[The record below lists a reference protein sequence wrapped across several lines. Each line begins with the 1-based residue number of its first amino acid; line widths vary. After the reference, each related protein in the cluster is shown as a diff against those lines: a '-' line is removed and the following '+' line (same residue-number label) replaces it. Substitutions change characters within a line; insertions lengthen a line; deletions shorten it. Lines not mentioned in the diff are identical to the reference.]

1 MKNYINQ
8 LNSKEQYAVHCIKKL
23 ITTQLDPLIIY
34 CFGYTIS
41 VSTRRSAFVKKQFAE
56 ERHFT
61 CDLLIIT
68 PSAVTVDEDKRAAIQ
83 EMVAHFGTVNMV
95 IHPLGFAL
103 RQLNEGNLFFS
114 WVHKNGML
122 LHERNNSMQLL
133 PAPVG
138 KEYQLQAAAF
148 YAGDPEMTGYLE
160 VKLQRL
166 VKPQPKQEKPS
177 LPQPVEIRLMLDP
190 QQGWQPAVT
199 KAPVAN
205 QPTPED

>member
-8 LNSKEQYAVHCIKKL
+8 LNGKEQNAVHCIKKL
-23 ITTQLDPLIIY
+23 IATQLDPLLIY
-34 CFGYTIS
+34 CFGYKTS

-68 PSAVTVDEDKRAAIQ
+68 PSAVTVDEERRAAIQ

-95 IHPLGFAL
+95 IHPLGFVL
-103 RQLNEGNLFFS
+103 RQLDEGNLFFS

-122 LHERNNSMQLL
+122 LYDRNNSLQLL
-133 PAPVG
+133 PPPVG
-138 KEYQLQAAAF
+138 AEYLSQAAAF
-148 YAGDPEMTGYLE
+148 YTADPEMAGYLE

-166 VKPQPKQEKPS
+166 VKRPAQQEKPS
-177 LPQPVEIRLMLDP
+177 FPRPVEIRLTLDP

-199 KAPVAN
+199 KAAVAN
-205 QPTPED
+205 QPTPNN